1 MPTTAGSLVASAASP
16 AVVSRAQPGDL
27 SRTALEAVLAADATK
42 LPAVVGIA
50 LPGEG
55 YLVARIDK
63 LMARDVKPEEN
74 EALKGQY
81 AQAWAR
87 AEAEAYYRALST
99 RYKVTKRVDPVAAA
113 AAASAN
119 KP

>member
-1 MPTTAGSLVASAASP
+1 MSNHWVRGSGSGVPASLKLP
-16 AVVSRAQPGDL
+16 KQVMDAVMG
-27 SRTALEAVLAADATK
+27 ADTSK
-42 LPAVVGIA
+42 LPAVVGVA

-63 LMARDVKPEEN
+63 LMPRDIQPEEN
-74 EALKGQY
+74 NALKGQY

-99 RYKVTKRVDPVAAA
+99 RYKVSKKADPVAAA
-113 AAASAN
+113 ATGN
-119 KP
+119 RGGTT